1 MAPRIVP
8 FVRCFG
14 PRDGDDGRA
23 AGGLPD
29 AIGSPARDV
38 DSKRA
43 ILDSGHEF
51 RSVAPGRPALVAS
64 TGRFRE
70 WQPARPRLRAAVPH
84 PAAGSDLRAQATL
97 PASAVR
103 HLCARPISPSAA
115 STPLDPDVPW
125 LEMIDPGAHR
135 PVLRPDAAG
144 DTLRVTGGSV
154 VV

>member
-8 FVRCFG
+8 FVRCFE

-23 AGGLPD
+23 AGRLPD
-29 AIGSPARDV
+29 AIEESPARDV

-51 RSVAPGRPALVAS
+51 RSVAAGRPALVAS

-70 WQPARPRLRAAVPH
+70 WQPARSRLRAAVPH
-84 PAAGSDLRAQATL
+84 SAAASALRAQATL

-103 HLCARPISPSAA
+103 YLCARPISPSAA
-115 STPLDPDVPW
+115 STPLGPDVPSW
-125 LEMIDPGAHR
+125 R
-135 PVLRPDAAG
+135 
-144 DTLRVTGGSV
+144 
-154 VV
+154 

>member
-23 AGGLPD
+23 AGRLPD
-29 AIGSPARDV
+29 AIEESPARDV

-51 RSVAPGRPALVAS
+51 RSVAAGRPALVAS

-70 WQPARPRLRAAVPH
+70 WQPARSRAAVPPLTS

-97 PASAVR
+97 LASAVR

-115 STPLDPDVPW
+115 STPLGPDVPSW
-125 LEMIDPGAHR
+125 R
-135 PVLRPDAAG
+135 
-144 DTLRVTGGSV
+144 
-154 VV
+154 